1 MYCNSSKDWNNME
14 NRGRNQ
20 AIEPYLSTKMI
31 KHIKFLSLLKVVC
44 LSITNYSEVDSEVHE
59 ELKTSS
65 RKIISIK
72 AISSFGNHAT
82 IVCKLG
88 GLPPVPGVVDSSI
101 DMEGANSGGGKRNKT
116 KAMTGGAPSPIGRIF
131 VELEGEPL
139 NDTGVNT
146 LVYQQAVG
154 TTQPVFPTSVDEC
167 KRMFVMGD
175 IDFHDLLHMEWGAF
189 ADSIMR
195 TLNDRGINAGRN
207 QIQARLTVLFDKLRT
222 LDDSDP
228 KTKEIRAKYCMIAL
242 DLLRDDLIQGFGS
255 TIQKGV
261 LATIN
266 IYNDSDKY
274 DIHHGKR
281 VTDPNITKAV
291 FNALFLVNVVF
302 DNGVVYTVHMEI
314 DRAKVKSKIDEANL
328 SGRRSYQSV
337 SYWVDDVIKFIH
349 ENKDGFYRIVKDS
362 IQNSI
367 KNSVNVSLKINSKFV
382 TPTNIQDYLKYL
394 HFSMNNISTTPPLHH
409 AAFVFGCKCF
419 TVYDDSGIEF
429 CQSEHDGQ
437 SQHGQFLPIITTLPN
452 NDMVVGFSDTAAAH
466 FVSIKPIFVRKRL
479 DETTQYKITDVN
491 FVVNPYF
498 HCPTYPT
505 DRLSRIYQVLGL
517 NKGDTLDTIGI
528 VSSPD
533 SSSLKIQEE
542 VIQDAEDQEA
552 KVAQFQA
559 SVAAGAEAIRKADEA
574 MTAMT
579 AMMDRT
585 AAEAAMAEEASDDA
599 AKAEQIINHIKN
611 VITTTPISPPASID
625 APAAATALV
634 TSISTHGSGIV
645 KQALSSICGTFH
657 YLLSPLIKRTAVRGP
672 QVATGHQVM
681 VTDEERVPQGATDHL
696 AMVTD
701 EERAGMTQQP
711 NTDFFDDN
719 IAINISVVLGY
730 VLNYIKNMENI
741 SIVEKHHIK
750 NTHDEIEKT
759 RFEYRKNTQPDIA
772 QSGTS
777 TSTRGRDVSPDRDS
791 IKPNQSDS
799 ILEVLVREIKN
810 HEENIQSYKELN
822 RNIIHDVSEIILYGD
837 GIIERY
843 AEIIRQRERMGGK
856 RRTLRRAV
864 KKNTR
869 RSYRSRRLCR
879 RQYSMSKLKNK
890 NTQRRGRSRKSKTI
904 RR

>member
-1 MYCNSSKDWNNME
+1 ME
-14 NRGRNQ
+14 DLDREE

-31 KHIKFLSLLKVVC
+31 KHIEFLSLLKVVC

-88 GLPPVPGVVDSSI
+88 GLPPVHGVVDSSI

-139 NDTGVNT
+139 KKDTGVNT

-314 DRAKVKSKIDEANL
+314 DRAKVKSRIDEAN
-328 SGRRSYQSV
+328 RRDRMSYQSV

-349 ENKDGFYRIVKDS
+349 ENKDDFYRIVKDS
-362 IQNSI
+362 IQNS
-367 KNSVNVSLKINSKFV
+367 VNVSLKINSEFV
-382 TPTNIQDYLKYL
+382 APTNIQKYL
-394 HFSMNNISTTPPLHH
+394 TYLQLSMNNISTTPPLHH

-452 NDMVVGFSDTAAAH
+452 NDMVVGFSDTGAAH
-466 FVSIKPIFVRKRL
+466 FVSIKPIFVRERR

-505 DRLSRIYQVLGL
+505 NHLSPIYQVLGL

-585 AAEAAMAEEASDDA
+585 AAEAAMAAEASDDA

-701 EERAGMTQQP
+701 EERAGTTQQP

-741 SIVEKHHIK
+741 HKLDDNIRQNTDNIEHLRVLLEEKVTDNPTSSHNRSRDDSPVRTPIK
-750 NTHDEIEKT
+750 T
-759 RFEYRKNTQPDIA
+759 
-772 QSGTS
+772 
-777 TSTRGRDVSPDRDS
+777 V
-791 IKPNQSDS
+791 
-799 ILEVLVREIKN
+799 
-810 HEENIQSYKELN
+810 KELTN
-822 RNIIHDVSEIILYGD
+822 DISELEEIIEHLQQTIAMYAISNRKIIQDVAMIISDGD
-837 GIIERY
+837 RGIDNILM
-843 AEIIRQRERMGGK
+843 RQGMRWGMGMGGK
-856 RRTLRRAV
+856 IRTLRRAV